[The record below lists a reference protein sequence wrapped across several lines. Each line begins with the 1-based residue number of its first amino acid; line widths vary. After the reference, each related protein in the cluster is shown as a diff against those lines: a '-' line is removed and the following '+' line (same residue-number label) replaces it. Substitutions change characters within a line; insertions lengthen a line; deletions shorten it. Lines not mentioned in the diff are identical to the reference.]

1 MPIEAKIYRILIASP
16 SDVIEEREIIRKEV
30 DRWNAMHAED
40 MKIILMSIGWE
51 TNSTP
56 DLRDSGQEVINR
68 QLVDKCDLLIG
79 VFWTRLGTPTVLGG
93 TGTEVEI
100 ARARNEGKRC
110 IVYFSDKEVSPSKI
124 DQEQYRQVQE
134 YWNQL
139 QPTGLANRY
148 NSIDDFKE
156 RVFRHITS
164 AVQEIAREDKARRAA
179 EQEAKLTEQAIGLPI
194 QTIPTTSNTEISFN
208 TLSEAQTSVKILL
221 DSRFGVQDME
231 DAKEQEIAR
240 IQSVLTSP
248 DLGELFS
255 RQPSV
260 ETIPAIVQILEA
272 ATTPSMYALAA
283 IGSYADENSQEWL
296 DIVGDWIERLSTRK
310 IEGYEWASYIKT
322 YPGLLLLYALGI
334 SALRAGKMN
343 FLKEVTSRQV
353 YLREYRCD
361 SLLLEVL
368 DPRYVFYNTISG
380 MIEPG
385 FERRFSP
392 VSDHLDSLLK
402 NKLYPREEE
411 ARYIDWFD
419 FLEFV
424 LSFKAVQQSKEY
436 PYFGSFTWRWET
448 KRFMFKMI
456 QDAAVGEGRYGSGIS
471 DLFGGD
477 AKLQETAVIY
487 DKVASNSKK
496 DFGRIVPPSY
506 INPLIQIAKQG
517 IRVSS
522 YDELMKNLQP
532 TR

>member
-1 MPIEAKIYRILIASP
+1 MPVEAKIYRILIASP
-16 SDVIEEREIIRKEV
+16 GDVIEEREIIRKEV

-110 IVYFSDKEVSPSKI
+110 MVYFSDKEVSPSKI

-134 YWNQL
+134 YWNKL

-148 NSIDDFKE
+148 NSIEDFKE
-156 RVFRHITS
+156 RVLRHITS
-164 AVQEIAREDKARRAA
+164 AVQEIAREDKERRAA
-179 EQEAKLTEQAIGLPI
+179 EQEAKVTEQAIGLPI
-194 QTIPTTSNTEISFN
+194 QTIPTASNTEISFN
-208 TLSEAQTSVKILL
+208 TLSEAQTSVKTLL

-240 IQSVLTSP
+240 IQSVLASP
-248 DLGELFS
+248 DFGELFS

-260 ETIPAIVQILEA
+260 ETIPAIAQILEA

-283 IGSYADENSQEWL
+283 IGRYADETSPEWL
-296 DIVGDWIERLSTRK
+296 DIAGDWIERLSTRK
-310 IEGYEWASYIKT
+310 MQSYDWANYIKT
-322 YPGLLLLYALGI
+322 YPGLLLLYTLGI
-334 SALRAGKMN
+334 SALRAGKIN
-343 FLKEVTSRQV
+343 FLQEVTSRQV
-353 YLREYRCD
+353 YLREYNRD
-361 SLLLEVL
+361 YSLLDSI
-368 DPRYVFYNTISG
+368 DPRYVFYHDISQ

-385 FERRFSP
+385 FERRFTP
-392 VSDHLDSLLK
+392 VSDHLALLLK
-402 NKLYPREEE
+402 SKFYAKEEE
-411 ARYIDWFD
+411 GRYLDWFD
-419 FLEFV
+419 FFEFL
-424 LSFKAVQQSKEY
+424 LSFKAIQTKEH
-436 PYFGSFTWRWET
+436 PYFGSFIWRWET

-456 QDAAVGEGRYGSGIS
+456 QDAAVRQGRYGSGIS

-477 AKLQETAVIY
+477 AKLKETATQY
-487 DKVASNSKK
+487 DEIASQSKI
-496 DFGRIVPPSY
+496 DYGRAVPPNY
-506 INPLIQIAKQG
+506 ISHLIQLAKTG
-517 IRVSS
+517 TRVSS
-522 YDELMKNLQP
+522 YEELVNILSPK
-532 TR
+532 R